1 MNMNKMFGT
10 KKKKKPL
17 SHKLLVTGTLSC
29 LYFLKMKKIQ
39 ETVIKT
45 IKHQSLSIALMD
57 HIHWIIIYRQ

>member
-17 SHKLLVTGTLSC
+17 SHKLLVT
-29 LYFLKMKKIQ
+29 LYLLKMKKIQ